1 MYSLNNSV
9 RLTGNVGMNPE
20 ILTFDNGNQVAK
32 VSLATSERRK
42 DANGDFQELTTWH
55 NLVIWGKRADVIQ
68 KYIQKGDKLS
78 VEGRLSNREYTD
90 KDGNKRYFT
99 EIVVNDFNMLGG
111 NKPANADVVEN
122 KTKQAKKEKA
132 DLPF

>member
-9 RLTGNVGMNPE
+9 RLLGNVGMTPE

-32 VSLATSERRK
+32 VTLATSERRK
-42 DANGDFQELTTWH
+42 DAEGNFQDLTTWH
-55 NLVIWGKRADVIQ
+55 NLVIWGKRADVIK

-111 NKPANADVVEN
+111 NKPATADVAEN
-122 KTKQAKKEKA
+122 NTKSTKKEKA